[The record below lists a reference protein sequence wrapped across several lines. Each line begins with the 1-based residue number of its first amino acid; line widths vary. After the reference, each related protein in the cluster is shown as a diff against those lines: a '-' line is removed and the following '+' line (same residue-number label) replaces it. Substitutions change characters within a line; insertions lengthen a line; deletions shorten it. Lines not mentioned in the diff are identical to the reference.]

1 VFTHFISPILNVVI
15 SQNIEY
21 LSTKELTELPEIVSP
36 EVSVLIGK
44 PKRYQVILVRS
55 DQIYFVASN
64 AHPVK
69 SVVHEYI
76 TGCACRSIPLP

>member
-1 VFTHFISPILNVVI
+1 MFTHFISPILNVVI

-64 AHPVK
+64 IPPVM
-69 SVVHEYI
+69 SVVQ
-76 TGCACRSIPLP
+76 L

>member
-64 AHPVK
+64 IPPVM
-69 SVVHEYI
+69 SVVQ
-76 TGCACRSIPLP
+76 L

>member
-1 VFTHFISPILNVVI
+1 MFTHFISPILNVVI

-55 DQIYFVASN
+55 DQIYFVASKVP
-64 AHPVK
+64 HV
-69 SVVHEYI
+69 
-76 TGCACRSIPLP
+76 